1 MKYSIDYQFLPMG
14 ASRPCDDGVAV
25 GIEATDESGVVVLP
39 NVGDFV
45 NIQNPDTY
53 TSFSGKVRSRLFN
66 YIRIP
71 DGEVYCGVNI
81 VVEEVSDGKVWGELI
96 KE

>member
-1 MKYSIDYQFLPMG
+1 MVFYPQLKFFSQVSVSDPALHP
-14 ASRPCDDGVAV
+14 VAIKAFFV
-25 GIEATDESGVVVLP
+25 EDPQHHVP
-39 NVGDFV
+39 VGDFV

-53 TSFSGKVRSRLFN
+53 TSFSGKVCSRLFN

-81 VVEEVSDGKVWGELI
+81 VVEEIPDDKGVTP
-96 KE
+96 